1 MVAADRQLGTEHAN
15 SARNR
20 ELTMRDLVDDWRK
33 WSFPERLLAAVLV
46 LTLIG
51 LPLRALI
58 AATPL

>member
-1 MVAADRQLGTEHAN
+1 
-15 SARNR
+15 
-20 ELTMRDLVDDWRK
+20 MRDLVDDWRK
-33 WSFPERLLAAVLV
+33 WTLPERLLAAVLV